1 MAKLYRTSG
10 TGNAQQTLDVN
21 DEKIKIYAD
30 EASLDA
36 DLANINENEIVA
48 TNEEDSQRAGTQYP
62 VDIVQDGNMNAV
74 TSNAVADSLSY
85 STTEQKTGGTWIDGK
100 PIYRKCGVYISES
113 SSEVLLD
120 SYLTSTLVDTVVAE
134 GGSARYNND
143 SEVLA
148 ISGYNG
154 TTPRLCLS
162 VRASGLYKLSTTP
175 FSVSNLQWWI
185 EYTKTTD

>member
-1 MAKLYRTSG
+1 MAKLFRTSG

-62 VDIVQDGNMNAV
+62 VDVVQDGNMSAV
-74 TSNAVADSLSY
+74 TSNAVADVLSY

-100 PIYRKCGVYISES
+100 PIYRKVVYCGALPNNTVKTVAHNIANIKWVVKYNGMASDGNEWLQLPASYYSTSAIGLSADSTNISLRPYS
-113 SSEVLLD
+113 NRT
-120 SYLTSTLVDTVVAE
+120 SYTTTLVT
-134 GGSARYNND
+134 
-143 SEVLA
+143 
-148 ISGYNG
+148 
-154 TTPRLCLS
+154 
-162 VRASGLYKLSTTP
+162 
-175 FSVSNLQWWI
+175 I